1 MSQPSVVVRVIIA
14 AISLG
19 VAMYRATKTQE
30 TH

>member
-1 MSQPSVVVRVIIA
+1 MSQPSVVVPVIIA
-14 AISLG
+14 AFLLG